1 MRRGIGGS
9 SGARVASRATPPPL
23 VPFSGSSATRASP
36 PRCGTRRPRPGGQ
49 TRPRASAARRRG
61 GQPLKN
67 NGGGRVGR
75 CRAACAL
82 SGHHRHGSHQGER
95 GGQGGHRGGPRV
107 AARARER
114 GGPREVA
121 FDAEPRRR
129 GAVGREGARRGLG
142 WCASAP
148 APRARS
154 AGTPL
159 AAAAG
164 VGWRCLGACRVHPT
178 TFTSRAGANA
188 GRLALCGRRV
198 VQGWAPPPPRN
209 RPPLRQVPSVLVI
222 GALAGERRPAPPRA
236 RLTFSGGVFEPRRR
250 APRAL
255 LVPPHR
261 GPPTLPR
268 PRNTR
273 SAAARSPRPAAH
285 PPRAASAARRRAL
298 RPSRALA
305 AVNGEPPRPRPPS
318 EAVCTFVGTDPRWA
332 GGAPP
337 PRGPSRFAR
346 PPVLF
351 PPLRPSPPTPQCP
364 PTAARA

>member
-1 MRRGIGGS
+1 MRNRGGAARWGGRGRGGV
-9 SGARVASRATPPPL
+9 SGGVR
-23 VPFSGSSATRASP
+23 
-36 PRCGTRRPRPGGQ
+36 
-49 TRPRASAARRRG
+49 ARRRRARARRGRRWRRQRGSVGAVLERAVCTRRHLQAGREPTLAGWRCAG
-61 GQPLKN
+61 GAWS
-67 NGGGRVGR
+67 RVGR
-75 CRAACAL
+75 R
-82 SGHHRHGSHQGER
+82 
-95 GGQGGHRGGPRV
+95 
-107 AARARER
+107 
-114 GGPREVA
+114 
-121 FDAEPRRR
+121 
-129 GAVGREGARRGLG
+129 
-142 WCASAP
+142 
-148 APRARS
+148 
-154 AGTPL
+154 
-159 AAAAG
+159 
-164 VGWRCLGACRVHPT
+164 
-178 TFTSRAGANA
+178 
-188 GRLALCGRRV
+188 
-198 VQGWAPPPPRN
+198 PPPRN

-337 PRGPSRFAR
+337 PPGPSRFAR